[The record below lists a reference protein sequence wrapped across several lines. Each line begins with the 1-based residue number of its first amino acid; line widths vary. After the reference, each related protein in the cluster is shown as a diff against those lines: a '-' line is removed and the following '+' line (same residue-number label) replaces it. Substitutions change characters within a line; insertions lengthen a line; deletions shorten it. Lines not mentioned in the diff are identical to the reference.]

1 MKEEIIELLA
11 SRGELKT
18 SQIKIPGAN
27 PRNIINTLIRMAQA
41 GVLNRRLVDTPKS
54 QQWAYTL
61 IDTTGPYLR
70 NEPDYVYYLRTLGKR
85 DECESC

>member
-70 NEPDYVYYLRTLGKR
+70 NEPDYVYYLRTLGR
-85 DECESC
+85 HDECEGC